1 VKKTS
6 KHQSGFTLIEAS
18 IALLVMMVV
27 GLAVASLFVYAV
39 NYNSGATDRAMALA
53 LAQQRIE
60 VLRSRSFSH
69 ADLSATAGTTETVEV
84 PFDDGNTR
92 SYTVTKI
99 VVNDTT
105 TMKTITI
112 QVAPL
117 GANAAWA
124 STAVSLMTRR
134 TSYQTGDYIQ

>member
-1 VKKTS
+1 MKKTS
-6 KHQSGFTLIEAS
+6 KHQSGFTMVES
-18 IALLVMMVV
+18 CIALLVMMVV

-60 VLRSRSFSH
+60 TLRSRTFSH
-69 ADLSATAGTTETVEV
+69 ADLNATAGTTETVEV

-99 VVNDTT
+99 IVSDST

-134 TSYQTGDYIQ
+134 TSFETGDYIQ